1 MISTCESRR
10 EVKRSQEEE
19 EYEKREDD
27 EKMRTRKR
35 LDGH

>member
-10 EVKRSQEEE
+10 EVKRSQE